1 MAYKS
6 SVRYKTQPACF
17 IFIPLSN
24 ILVLSP
30 HLCHAGFLTGC
41 TETAEH
47 CFLPAVR
54 TPADSSRPSAIN
66 LVGQLGGFLDY
77 GDLKIKI
84 PFVLVRNSANVSLL
98 LLGIFAKLHRS
109 VGKATAFGMS
119 CNFHVFLGKEDILR
133 WSVWSS
139 SCVWWFDPAATL
151 PVHWCDCSQARRQ
164 TDFCK
169 ARLYRFTFVLC
180 LDSRSCWQFLIV
192 GIRIKCFL
200 LFVCFPIICLL
211 SVCQALCPCFI
222 QVFLNLW
229 RWSRSPG
236 FAVS

>member
-1 MAYKS
+1 MVIIFLDGRCKYWLSFVMAYKS

-54 TPADSSRPSAIN
+54 TPADSSWPSAIN

-133 WSVWSS
+133 WSV
-139 SCVWWFDPAATL
+139 
-151 PVHWCDCSQARRQ
+151 
-164 TDFCK
+164 
-169 ARLYRFTFVLC
+169 
-180 LDSRSCWQFLIV
+180 
-192 GIRIKCFL
+192 
-200 LFVCFPIICLL
+200 
-211 SVCQALCPCFI
+211 
-222 QVFLNLW
+222 
-229 RWSRSPG
+229 
-236 FAVS
+236 